1 MPPAAPTPA
10 VPAGAGLVVDTR
22 VWGESGRA
30 LAGRPRRELSPRLA
44 ALLAEGDVDGVYDSR
59 SAVAAAVALGAVA
72 AGWSRDDY
80 TAALR
85 SVAHVP
91 GSAGEWVERPARRA
105 RRRSP
110 ADQDRRIA
118 TTWRRAVERWHAR
131 PPATDRPAL
140 ALELA
145 EIRHAMDLRPWMWG
159 GQAGAGN
166 RAVMEALLGI
176 AQRAGRIDPTAS
188 IRQIAEHTTV
198 TDSTVDRAIGR
209 LVELGWLRV
218 DAAAG
223 FVLAGD
229 EQADGGRAGHAL
241 ARQLHLRI
249 PPRLPEGIDPDA
261 LADPATGELPALRP
275 TDVHVHDAFTWRGLG
290 AVAGVVYARL
300 DPAQPVSARLL
311 STRSGFAVA
320 TVRGHLRR
328 LADAGL
334 AVAGPGGWRRGAA
347 DLDQV
352 AAELGVAGTL
362 QVRQERHEVQRARFT
377 AYMTHFANRRGWRQ
391 ERGLYRPHPQPRLA
405 LPEQR
410 PDGPLVVPL
419 PAV

>member
-1 MPPAAPTPA
+1 
-10 VPAGAGLVVDTR
+10 V
-22 VWGESGRA
+22 
-30 LAGRPRRELSPRLA
+30 AGRPRRELSPRVA
-44 ALLAEGDVDGVYDSR
+44 GLLAEGDVAGVYDSR

-72 AGWSRDDY
+72 AGWSRDEY
-80 TAALR
+80 AAALR
-85 SVAHVP
+85 SVAHVS
-91 GSAGEWVERPARRA
+91 GSAGEWVERPAGRA

-131 PPATDRPAL
+131 PPAADRPAL
-140 ALELA
+140 ALEVA

-159 GQAGAGN
+159 GQGGAGN
-166 RAVMEALLGI
+166 RAVMEALLVI

-188 IRQIAEHTTV
+188 IRQIAEYTTFS
-198 TDSTVDRAIGR
+198 DSTVDRAIGR
-209 LVELGWLRV
+209 LAGMGWIRV
-218 DAAAG
+218 DEAAG

-229 EQADGGRAGHAL
+229 EQPDGGRGGHAL
-241 ARQLHLRI
+241 ARRLHLRI
-249 PPRLPEGIDPDA
+249 PAALPPGVDPDV

-334 AVAGPGGWRRGAA
+334 AVAGPDGWRRGGA
-347 DLDQV
+347 DLDRV
-352 AAELGVAGTL
+352 AADLGVAGTL
-362 QVRQERHEVQRARFT
+362 AVREERHKVQRARYT
-377 AYMTHFANRRGWRQ
+377 AYMTHFANKRGWRQ
-391 ERGLYRPHPQPRLA
+391 ERGLYRPHPQPRLD
-405 LPEQR
+405 LPVQR
-410 PDGPLVVPL
+410 PGGPLVIPL
-419 PAV
+419 PT